1 MSKKECEDFLKVF
14 HENDVIINPFTK
26 RKIFCSQTKKR
37 ILKQCQEVLN
47 TSEDYTQH
55 NVRGDGSC
63 FYRSI
68 YNFLNDFDL
77 KDEFNNCV
85 FKDKNYSKKYEKWL
99 KSEKPSK
106 ENEENFF
113 VNIIRRTLRDR
124 ILKNEDYNITMET
137 YNYLSD
143 VYHKYGIDNYKEVV
157 KNNMDWMGS
166 KKHIKTF
173 PTFESFKEK
182 LANRIRTLDY
192 WATELEVE
200 IIKEILNNCSNL
212 KIHIFID
219 KVPKNYK
226 YRHNTIYLLNID
238 GIHYNYI
245 VPNSIS

>member
-1 MSKKECEDFLKVF
+1 MSKKECEEFLKVF
-14 HENDVIINPFTK
+14 NKNDVIINPFTK
-26 RKIFCSQTKKR
+26 RKIFCSQTKQK
-37 ILKQCQEVLN
+37 ILKKCQEVLN

-55 NVRGDGSC
+55 DVDGDGSC
-63 FYRSI
+63 LYRAI
-68 YNFLNDFDL
+68 YNFLNDFHL

-85 FKDKNYSKKYEKWL
+85 FKDKNYLKKYEKWL
-99 KSEKPSK
+99 KSEKQSK

-113 VNIIRRTLRDR
+113 VNIIRQTLRDR
-124 ILKNEDYNITMET
+124 ILKSEDYNITMKT
-137 YNYLSD
+137 YKYLSD
-143 VYHKYGIDNYKEVV
+143 VYHNYGIDNYKEVV
-157 KNNMDWMGS
+157 KNNIDWMGS

-182 LANRIRTLDY
+182 LANRIRTLGY

-200 IIKEILNNCSNL
+200 IIQEILNHCSNL

-226 YRHNTIYLLNID
+226 YRQNTIYLLNIN
-238 GIHYNYI
+238 GMHYNYI